1 MPSPCLLL
9 DQVSY
14 SYAVLMLSTYE
25 IWAANDGA
33 YSPNRHRTLPIPAT
47 VTPIANYPSKLRI
60 YMTNA
65 SRFWQVRCFFKGKTY
80 SQSLRTSNKTSAVSL
95 AKQFFHIKSAE
106 LYGETIKQ
114 RASESLF
121 ADVVPAALA
130 LQQARVQ
137 RGELSS
143 AGLRIFQNRLHKTI
157 APYFGKM
164 AVNRIGYAQLSN
176 FIQKLGA
183 SGMTT
188 TTIQQHVVATRK
200 IFSYAYS
207 VNLIPSVPKFP
218 SIKVTSKPRGS
229 FSLAE
234 YRLLVRTASRIAGER
249 VPISTTQRSKRGRD
263 HVDRYAEITR
273 ELHWLIRFMV
283 NSFVRPS
290 DIKNLQHKHVTVV
303 RGRHTYLRLNLP
315 ESKLHDKPIVTLA
328 PAVGVYE
335 LLLEQQRAQGMGA
348 TDDYVFMPNQRDR
361 SRVLEIFGWQFKHV
375 QAVAGIGENKANG
388 MSRTLYSL
396 RHTAITLRLL
406 YGGKI
411 DLLTLARNARTSVE
425 MIEKF
430 YSSNLS
436 AEMNIDLLQGRR

>member
-1 MPSPCLLL
+1 
-9 DQVSY
+9 
-14 SYAVLMLSTYE
+14 MLRTYE

-33 YSPNRHRTLPIPAT
+33 YSPNRHRTLPIHAT

-80 SQSLRTSNKTSAVSL
+80 SQSLRTSNKTSAISL

-106 LYGETIKQ
+106 LYGEAIKQ
-114 RASESLF
+114 RTSETLF

-157 APYFGKM
+157 VPYFGKM
-164 AVNRIGYAQLSN
+164 AMNRIGYTQLSN
-176 FIQKLGA
+176 FIQQLGA
-183 SGMTT
+183 TGMTS

-234 YRLLVRTASRIAGER
+234 YRLLARTASRIAGER
-249 VPISTTQRSKRGRD
+249 VPITTTQRSKRGRE

-335 LLLEQQRAQGMGA
+335 RLLDQHRAQGMGKA
-348 TDDYVFMPNQRDR
+348 DDYVFMPSQLDR

>member
-1 MPSPCLLL
+1 ML

-14 SYAVLMLSTYE
+14 SYALLMLSTYE
-25 IWAANDGA
+25 IWAANDGV

-80 SQSLRTSNKTSAVSL
+80 SQSLRTSNKTSAISL

-106 LYGETIKQ
+106 VYGESIQQ
-114 RASESLF
+114 RNSETLF

-157 APYFGKM
+157 VPYFGNL
-164 AVNRIGYAQLSN
+164 ALARIGYTQLSN
-176 FIQKLGA
+176 FIQQLSA
-183 SGMTT
+183 NGMTT

-207 VNLIPSVPKFP
+207 MNLIASVPKFP
-218 SIKVTSKPRGS
+218 AIKVTSKPRGS
-229 FSLAE
+229 FTLAE
-234 YRLLVRTASRIAGER
+234 YRLLVRTANRLVGQR
-249 VPISTTQRSKRGRD
+249 VPISTTQRSKRGKE
-263 HVDRYAEITR
+263 HVDRYAEITHD
-273 ELHWLIRFMV
+273 LHWLIRFMV

-315 ESKLHDKPIVTLA
+315 ESKLHDKPIVTLRS
-328 PAVGVYE
+328 AVGVYE
-335 LLLEQQRAQGMGA
+335 RLLAHHKAQGLGGA
-348 TDDYVFMPNQRDR
+348 DDYLFMPTQPDR
-361 SRVLEIFGWQFKHV
+361 GKVLEFLGWQFKHV
-375 QAVAGIGENKANG
+375 QAVAGVGENKANG
-388 MSRTLYSL
+388 KNRTLYSL

>member
-1 MPSPCLLL
+1 
-9 DQVSY
+9 
-14 SYAVLMLSTYE
+14 MLSTYE

-47 VTPIANYPSKLRI
+47 ITPIANYPSKLRI

-106 LYGETIKQ
+106 LYGEAIKQ
-114 RASESLF
+114 RTSETLF

-157 APYFGKM
+157 VPYFGKM
-164 AVNRIGYAQLSN
+164 AVNRIGYTQLSN
-176 FIQKLGA
+176 FIQQLGKT
-183 SGMTT
+183 GMTS

-234 YRLLVRTASRIAGER
+234 YRLLARTASQLAGER
-249 VPISTTQRSKRGRD
+249 IPITTTLRSKRGRD

-335 LLLEQQRAQGMGA
+335 RLLKQQRAQGMGRA
-348 TDDYVFMPNQRDR
+348 DDYAFMPSQRDR
-361 SRVLEIFGWQFKHV
+361 SRVLEVFGWQFKHV

-436 AEMNIDLLQGRR
+436 AEMNIDLLQGKR

>member
-1 MPSPCLLL
+1 
-9 DQVSY
+9 
-14 SYAVLMLSTYE
+14 MLSTYE

-47 VTPIANYPSKLRI
+47 ITPIANYPSKLRI

-106 LYGETIKQ
+106 LYGEAIKQ
-114 RASESLF
+114 RASETLF

-157 APYFGKM
+157 VPYFGKM
-164 AVNRIGYAQLSN
+164 AVNRIGYTQLSN
-176 FIQKLGA
+176 FIQQLGA
-183 SGMTT
+183 TGMTS

-249 VPISTTQRSKRGRD
+249 VPITTTQRSKRGRE
-263 HVDRYAEITR
+263 HVDRYAEVTR

-303 RGRHTYLRLNLP
+303 RGKHTYLRLNLP

-335 LLLEQQRAQGMGA
+335 RLLEQQRAQGMGA
-348 TDDYVFMPNQRDR
+348 ADDYVFMPSQLDR
-361 SRVLEIFGWQFKHV
+361 SRVLEVFGWQFKHV